1 LAEGEVG
8 GCRRWLR
15 SVAVVTLLAEAGY
28 VVCWLQYSLG
38 TGSRTFDSI
47 AEREGEGCH
56 AAAGIDRT
64 PQSQANQSVCRVSF
78 QKLACL
84 ELPNFRRPYV
94 VLSLEFQFHHDGVS
108 HELNVW
114 AHGHA
119 GL

>member
-1 LAEGEVG
+1 MSPLASI
-8 GCRRWLR
+8 GCCCHFASRGRLR
-15 SVAVVTLLAEAGY
+15 GVLATVQSGDREPH
-28 VVCWLQYSLG
+28 V
-38 TGSRTFDSI
+38 RFDCR
-47 AEREGEGCH
+47 ERGEGCP